1 MSARKV
7 PTQWDGQQ
15 QLELQLPHRV
25 PIDSARVPAH
35 RTLTPRLPRCRRTVA
50 PTRVHGR
57 YFSLRGWRAFV
68 VKKSYCTLDCGR
80 KCLVLPCITYDELL
94 GPVLG

>member
-35 RTLTPRLPRCRRTVA
+35 SHTSLASLPPHSGSHARARPLASFV
-50 PTRVHGR
+50 
-57 YFSLRGWRAFV
+57 WRAFV